1 MPKWETHVDQA
12 GTAEETEVHEVK
24 LSTFVVEV
32 TRGKDNLLWN
42 GCIMNDSDLIIGT
55 VDSDTDLVRAK
66 MKVLTKAM
74 TMLEKDGKILVD
86 AMTETHG
93 IAQAKR
99 DELASQR

>member
-1 MPKWETHVDQA
+1 MPKWETHVDNA

-32 TRGKDNLLWN
+32 TRTKDNLLWN
-42 GCIMNDSDLIIGT
+42 ACVMNDSDLIIGT
-55 VDSDTDLVRAK
+55 VDSDEDLVRAK
-66 MKVLTKAM
+66 MKILVKAM
-74 TMLEKDGKILVD
+74 SMVEKDGKILVD
-86 AMTETHG
+86 AMAESHG